1 MLPVSYLRLTWV
13 PPGCCISCVPRV
25 ARCVDGFGRMM
36 HRNCDTLRR
45 PQRKPS
51 YTAGRVL
58 NSNGLPAN
66 AETPFHQSHHP
77 FRPTRLPPFP
87 LRPHV
92 CRFEKA
98 VARSLYQTQT
108 EQNTHTQKPNLDL
121 TWILPGSYLDQAWM
135 LPGSYLESQWL
146 GCGRGDARKNK

>member
-1 MLPVSYLRLTWV
+1 M
-13 PPGCCISCVPRV
+13 PRV

-108 EQNTHTQKPNLDL
+108 EQNTHTHTETQPGSYLDL
-121 TWILPGSYLDQAWM
+121 TWILPRLHMFPSRTNSDFR
-135 LPGSYLESQWL
+135 
-146 GCGRGDARKNK
+146 GRPEIWKRFQKSGNPTLWVSRLARASRSRFW